1 MVLRVVERHD
11 LFGKGLKRIVR
22 IGKRRKC
29 VLYVACEYLFVF
41 GGQEEKALYLRHLV
55 KRKVCGKCRHKRFAD

>member
-11 LFGKGLKRIVR
+11 LFGNVGLKRIVR

-41 GGQEEKALYLRHLV
+41 GGQEERALYLRHDD
-55 KRKVCGKCRHKRFAD
+55 G